1 MRVLLTSEA
10 RFERTAD
17 GTIWGPAAYGS
28 ALWNRYLD
36 VFSDVVVA
44 ARVSDVERP
53 SDGCVV
59 ASTPQIGFCRLS
71 SYSGLGGLLRNTRTV
86 CSALAA
92 AVRSCPAV
100 VVRSPSAIA
109 QVAASITMALN
120 RPYGAELVGDPD
132 QVFSAGAFHHPLRAA
147 IRRTSTA
154 AQARLSRQATAVL
167 FVTKHVLQQKYPTL
181 GQAFAASD
189 VALDEAAFAVD
200 YPRERQP
207 FESFTI
213 VTIGALDQ
221 PYKGTAVL
229 LEAMRELLRAGVVVK
244 LNIVG
249 TGSLLPALQER
260 SRALGVETHVAF
272 VGQLDRDGVRR
283 ALDSA
288 QAFVLPSLTEGL
300 PRALL
305 EAMARGLPAIATNVG
320 GIPELLQAE
329 CLVPPKDVGALARKI
344 RELAADENARKALG
358 DRNRQVARIYHER
371 VQAPVRQAFLL
382 TVRAASV
389 SGRREAVCA

>member
-10 RFERTAD
+10 RFERTGD
-17 GTIWGPAAYGS
+17 GTVWGPAAYGS

-44 ARVSDVERP
+44 ARVADVERP

-59 ASTPQIGFCRLS
+59 ASTSQIAFCCLS
-71 SYSGLGGLLRNTRTV
+71 PYSGLGGLVRNTRSV

-92 AVRSCPAV
+92 AARSCPAV
-100 VVRSPSAIA
+100 IVRAPSPIA
-109 QVAASITMALN
+109 QIAASITMALN

-132 QVFSAGAFHHPLRAA
+132 QVFSPGAFHHPLRVA
-147 IRRTSTA
+147 IRQAATA

-189 VALDEAAFAVD
+189 VALNDTAFAVGYSRD
-200 YPRERQP
+200 RQAS
-207 FESFTI
+207 EAFTI
-213 VTIGALDQ
+213 VTVGALDQ

-229 LEAMRELLRAGVVVK
+229 LEVMRELLRAGVGVK

-249 TGSLLPALQER
+249 TGALLPALQER
-260 SRALGVETHVAF
+260 SRALGVESHVAF
-272 VGQLDRDGVRR
+272 LGQLDRDGVRR
-283 ALDSA
+283 ALDA
-288 QAFVLPSLTEGL
+288 AHLFVLPSLTEGL

-305 EAMARGLPAIATNVG
+305 EAMARGLPAVATNVG
-320 GIPELLQAE
+320 GISELLQSE
-329 CLVPPKDVGALARKI
+329 CLVPSKDVAALARKI
-344 RELAADENARKALG
+344 RELAADEIARNRLG
-358 DRNRQVARIYHER
+358 DRNRQVARAYHER
-371 VQAPVRQAFLL
+371 VQAPVRHGFLL
-382 TVRAASV
+382 AVRAASCT
-389 SGRREAVCA
+389 GRTEAVYA